1 MPRINGLL
9 ETALYVEDMARSV
22 AFFRD
27 ILMLSPMLES
37 DRLTAFDAGTQG
49 VLLIFKRGAS
59 AADMRSPNG
68 IVAGH
73 DGRGPLHIAF
83 AIAEDSY
90 NAWHRHL
97 TEAGVKIRGEMKWQR
112 SGRSLYFEDPDG
124 HELEMS
130 TPGPWPTY

>member
-27 ILMLSPMLES
+27 VVGLGPMLETP
-37 DRLTAFDAGTQG
+37 RLTAFQAGAAG

-59 AADMRSPNG
+59 AADMRTPNG

-73 DGRGPLHIAF
+73 DGSGPLHMAC
-83 AIAEDSY
+83 AIADDS
-90 NAWHRHL
+90 
-97 TEAGVKIRGEMKWQR
+97 
-112 SGRSLYFEDPDG
+112 
-124 HELEMS
+124 
-130 TPGPWPTY
+130 